1 MKISYKKS
9 SVVDYILD
17 CVSLL
22 VLSVG
27 NVVLSFFLL
36 KIYVIGAE
44 RLWFLLPAVYFF
56 QLLMLE
62 KTGALHRYRLPDG
75 QLFQNKFGKITFDI
89 CCFTVMLIILSDI
102 FACLLSL

>member
-1 MKISYKKS
+1 MKISYKKC

-56 QLLMLE
+56 S
-62 KTGALHRYRLPDG
+62 
-75 QLFQNKFGKITFDI
+75 
-89 CCFTVMLIILSDI
+89 C
-102 FACLLSL
+102 